1 MINISSVSALR
12 TMPRALAFS
21 GRRLLSSVPVVIRTC
36 HAARPLGTAL
46 REAVCWDDRRAPSGC
61 PARGMASYSGRGKPT
76 RTRERER
83 EDQAST
89 DSQTRNAPPLARR
102 QQEETPYQD
111 DERQP
116 RQMDSLS
123 DPGLKKFMVSIYATT
138 GGCIGVAAVG
148 SALPMIGL
156 VPMLSPIIP
165 GVAGIFVYLYLK
177 FRTDQYTNPT
187 KRTLLMGTC
196 AGLTGMALTPMMLF
210 YSSMSPMIVPAA
222 FGMTCLLFGGSTVG
236 ALMMPKKSLM
246 FLAPI
251 LGGGGLM
258 MLGVCGAMIFYPSPL
273 LHNIWLYAGLAMAMA
288 FTAYD
293 TQNAINGYEEGDRD
307 HVGYSLDF
315 FINFVMI
322 FKRMLMMVGLMS
334 GDD

>member
-123 DPGLKKFMVSIYATT
+123 DPGLKKFMVSICESRPPPRA
-138 GGCIGVAAVG
+138 GPFRISCHACWCGQMPRLGAASESRR
-148 SALPMIGL
+148 SAQ
-156 VPMLSPIIP
+156 
-165 GVAGIFVYLYLK
+165 
-177 FRTDQYTNPT
+177 RCQ
-187 KRTLLMGTC
+187 
-196 AGLTGMALTPMMLF
+196 
-210 YSSMSPMIVPAA
+210 
-222 FGMTCLLFGGSTVG
+222 
-236 ALMMPKKSLM
+236 
-246 FLAPI
+246 
-251 LGGGGLM
+251 
-258 MLGVCGAMIFYPSPL
+258 
-273 LHNIWLYAGLAMAMA
+273 
-288 FTAYD
+288 
-293 TQNAINGYEEGDRD
+293 
-307 HVGYSLDF
+307 
-315 FINFVMI
+315 
-322 FKRMLMMVGLMS
+322 
-334 GDD
+334 

>member
-1 MINISSVSALR
+1 
-12 TMPRALAFS
+12 MPRVL
-21 GRRLLSSVPVVIRTC
+21 VWP
-36 HAARPLGTAL
+36 
-46 REAVCWDDRRAPSGC
+46 D
-61 PARGMASYSGRGKPT
+61 
-76 RTRERER
+76 
-83 EDQAST
+83 
-89 DSQTRNAPPLARR
+89 
-102 QQEETPYQD
+102 
-111 DERQP
+111 
-116 RQMDSLS
+116 
-123 DPGLKKFMVSIYATT
+123 ATT

-236 ALMMPKKSLM
+236 ALMMPKKSCVVGPRSRLQCSLAGATQLLCADIAACSLAGHRLM

-293 TQNAINGYEEGDRD
+293 TQNAING
-307 HVGYSLDF
+307 
-315 FINFVMI
+315 
-322 FKRMLMMVGLMS
+322 
-334 GDD
+334 